1 MKRQNKIFINI
12 GLNNCPINSNHDLR
26 IFSIIDRLNFVGLS
40 VKASMLKNST
50 YKGEKEETLVIYS
63 DSSYKLSKVIEIIEN
78 FCLSLNQECISLKYN
93 LNDIIVYNP
102 YLETEKIKFNDKY
115 FKTIKA

>member
-12 GLNNCPINSNHDLR
+12 GLNNCPIKSNK
-26 IFSIIDRLNFVGLS
+26 IIDRLNYVGLS

-50 YKGEKEETLVIYS
+50 YKGDKEQTLVIYS

-102 YLETEKIKFNDKY
+102 YLKTEQIKFSDKY
-115 FKTIKA
+115 FKTIKP

>member
-1 MKRQNKIFINI
+1 MKRQNKIFLNI
-12 GLNNCPINSNHDLR
+12 GLNNCPIKSNK
-26 IFSIIDRLNFVGLS
+26 IIQRLNYVGLS

-50 YKGEKEETLVIYS
+50 YKGDKEQTLVIYS

-78 FCLSLNQECISLKYN
+78 FCLSLNQDCISLKYN
-93 LNDIIVYNP
+93 LNDIIIYNP

-115 FKTIKA
+115 FKTIKV